1 MTWFLDTSAMQPAP
15 CGTSKKSQLLQK
27 TYAAIPGSLAYLH
40 IDIHIMIDLHTR
52 AHTHTP
58 THLPVFLINTLA
70 MFCGTLHPFSRV
82 HFCLE
87 MFRI

>member
-52 AHTHTP
+52 EGGGQGSCRAESRGCQGRTGLGQ
-58 THLPVFLINTLA
+58 LPQALSHAAQTW
-70 MFCGTLHPFSRV
+70 
-82 HFCLE
+82 
-87 MFRI
+87 